1 MRIYN
6 MKDEYI
12 AFLKQYD
19 AKVPDNKNQQ
29 RPYVGVVLEI
39 EGIKYYAPLSSP
51 KIKHTK
57 MKNAKDFRKINQGIY
72 GAINFNNMIPVCE
85 TALVHVDIPNIEDE
99 QYRRLLQNQYK
110 YIRRDETKIRETAEN
125 LFTLIFTADE
135 QLSECDKRIKKRCCN
150 LSLLESVINLYDMS
164 KE

>member
-57 MKNAKDFRKINQGIY
+57 MKNAKDFHLCGC
-72 GAINFNNMIPVCE
+72 NMARSGNKATEI
-85 TALVHVDIPNIEDE
+85 
-99 QYRRLLQNQYK
+99 
-110 YIRRDETKIRETAEN
+110 
-125 LFTLIFTADE
+125 
-135 QLSECDKRIKKRCCN
+135 
-150 LSLLESVINLYDMS
+150 
-164 KE
+164 